1 MNLRADY
8 SASVGKRQLLRDLR
22 DAEADLASGR
32 THTTTEVRE
41 FVMKQKIKSR
51 ARRRKGA

>member
-32 THTTTEVRE
+32 THTTTQVRE

>member
-22 DAEADLASGR
+22 DAEADLGSGR
-32 THTTTEVRE
+32 THTTTQVRE